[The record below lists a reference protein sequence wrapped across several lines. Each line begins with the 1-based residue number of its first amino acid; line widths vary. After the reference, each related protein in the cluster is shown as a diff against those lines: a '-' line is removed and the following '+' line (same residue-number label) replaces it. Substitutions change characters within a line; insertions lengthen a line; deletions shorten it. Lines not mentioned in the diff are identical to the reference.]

1 MCRAEG
7 QQLTD
12 EYNGVHGTA
21 SLLDGFSLFGIV
33 KEVGVDDEG
42 LEEFYSKH
50 FSFPLYLDEER
61 VFYNALGG
69 RKMSFGSLLG
79 LIPKSFGSMA
89 KRMKER
95 GIDGN
100 FKGEGLL
107 QGGVIV
113 FNNLGEPVYAY
124 QEVTGDEL
132 PMKEI
137 LDAVQS
143 IRQNSAAADTD
154 TAAGSEL

>member
-1 MCRAEG
+1 
-7 QQLTD
+7 
-12 EYNGVHGTA
+12 
-21 SLLDGFSLFGIV
+21 
-33 KEVGVDDEG
+33 
-42 LEEFYSKH
+42 
-50 FSFPLYLDEER
+50 
-61 VFYNALGG
+61 
-69 RKMSFGSLLG
+69 MSFGSLLG
-79 LIPKSFGSMA
+79 LIPKSFGSMG
-89 KRMKER
+89 KRLKDK

-100 FKGEGLL
+100 FKGEGLV

-143 IRQNSAAADTD
+143 IRHNSAADSDT
-154 TAAGSEL
+154 TAGSEL

>member
-12 EYNGVHGTA
+12 EQEQGTA
-21 SLLDGFSLFGIV
+21 FNGFDLFGIV
-33 KEVGVDDEG
+33 KEVGVDDDG

-50 FSFPLYLDEER
+50 YTFPLYLDEER
-61 VFYNALGG
+61 VFYDALGG

-79 LIPKSFGSMA
+79 LIPKSFGSMG
-89 KRMKER
+89 KRLKDK

-100 FKGEGLL
+100 FKGEGLV

-132 PMKEI
+132 PMEEI
-137 LDAVQS
+137 LDAVQT
-143 IRQNSAAADTD
+143 IRQSAT
-154 TAAGSEL
+154 GSEL